1 MPELVTIPISF
12 FEVAIPYERPVF
24 QLWIDRAAVLQGI
37 FDALKP
43 WNPSIDDTEP
53 RNDGKPSEQGILLK
67 LPLKRASFFF
77 GPASC
82 KFSRDDADWGTAD
95 ETIAILDMALS
106 ALTLFGH
113 VVLGKKNT
121 TISLHIQPRTLT
133 FMDVLNPFVPSELAA
148 MESQPVRTMATVA
161 KWENRKVTIDG
172 SGALANG
179 LFLRLERDFDASAT
193 YHEIAHQL
201 RHDEEELFKI
211 LGIEEYR
218 G

>member
-12 FEVAIPYERPVF
+12 FEVAISYERPVF

-37 FDALKP
+37 FDALEP

-53 RNDGKPSEQGILLK
+53 RNDGKPSEQGIVLK

-95 ETIAILDMALS
+95 ETIAILDAALS

-113 VVLGKKNT
+113 VVLGKRKT

-133 FMDVLNPFVPSELAA
+133 FMDILNPFVPRELAVI
-148 MESQPVRTMATVA
+148 ESQPVRTMATVA

-172 SGALANG
+172 SGAVANG
-179 LFLRLERDFDASAT
+179 LFLRLERDFDANAT
-193 YHEIAHQL
+193 YDEIAHQL
-201 RHDEEELFKI
+201 RHDEEELFNI
-211 LGIEEYR
+211 LGVEEDR

>member
-1 MPELVTIPISF
+1 MPEPVTIPISF
-12 FEVAIPYERPVF
+12 FEVAINYERPVF
-24 QLWIDRAAVLQGI
+24 HLWIDRAAVLQGI
-37 FDALKP
+37 FDALEP
-43 WNPSIDDTEP
+43 WNPNIDDTEP
-53 RNDGKPSEQGILLK
+53 RSGGKPSEQGIALK

-95 ETIAILDMALS
+95 ETIAILDAALS

-121 TISLHIQPRTLT
+121 KISLHIQPRTLT
-133 FMDVLNPFVPSELAA
+133 FMDILNPFVPRELAA
-148 MESQPVRTMATVA
+148 IESQPVRTMATVA

-179 LFLRLERDFDASAT
+179 LFLKLERDFDASTT
-193 YHEIAHQL
+193 YDEIAHQL
-201 RHDEEELFKI
+201 RHDEEELFNI
-211 LGIEEYR
+211 LGVEEDR